1 MRRRGHEDV
10 ASKDVYLNGFAL
22 VAVIAY
28 LLLLLINPP
37 TQQTDAPPIGHMVI
51 TIDWPVGNTD
61 VDGWIKDPLEPRAIG
76 YSNKS
81 GKNWSLVRDDVG
93 DMNDPTPMNR
103 ESYISRS
110 APAGHYVFN
119 LHLFRGTGPIEVWVE
134 VRLFENGK
142 SRVIAVTK
150 ATLHRFGQEITVIAF
165 DLDDKGKAS
174 GMNNVFQPL
183 RSADK

>member
-1 MRRRGHEDV
+1 MTDEDDGEDSTPFIDFLFILV
-10 ASKDVYLNGFAL
+10 ICLLLL
-22 VAVIAY
+22 VAVKNLAA
-28 LLLLLINPP
+28 
-37 TQQTDAPPIGHMVI
+37 TSDAPPPGHMVI
-51 TIDWPVGNTD
+51 TIDWPEGDTD
-61 VDGWIKDPLEPRAIG
+61 IDGIIKDPLEPRG
-76 YSNKS
+76 VMYSNQT
-81 GKNWSLVRDDVG
+81 GKNWSLVRDDRG
-93 DMNDPTPMNR
+93 NASDPTPMNR
-103 ESYISRS
+103 ESYISRA

-119 LHLFRGTGPIEVWVE
+119 LHLFRGVGPIEVWVE

-142 SRVIAVTK
+142 SRVIAVTR

>member
-1 MRRRGHEDV
+1 VRARRGDDSTTFLDFLFLMV
-10 ASKDVYLNGFAL
+10 L
-22 VAVIAY
+22 VM
-28 LLLLLINPP
+28 LLLVNPKVPP
-37 TQQTDAPPIGHMVI
+37 TKSDAPPPGHMVI

-76 YSNKS
+76 YSRKT

-93 DMNDPTPMNR
+93 DTNDPTPMNR
-103 ESYISRS
+103 ESYISRA

-119 LHLFRGTGPIEVWVE
+119 LHLFRGAGPIEVWVE

-142 SRVIAVTK
+142 SRVIATTK
-150 ATLHRFGQEITVIAF
+150 ATLHRYGQEITVIAF

-183 RSADK
+183 RSAS

>member
-10 ASKDVYLNGFAL
+10 ASKDVYLNGFLTVAAAL
-22 VAVIAY
+22 VLV
-28 LLLLLINPP
+28 LQLINPP
-37 TQQTDAPPIGHMVI
+37 TQSDAPPPGHMVI
-51 TIDWPVGNTD
+51 TIDWPEGNTD
-61 VDGWIKDPLEPRAIG
+61 VDGIVKDPLEPRG
-76 YSNKS
+76 VMYSNKT
-81 GKNWSLVRDDVG
+81 GKNWSLVRDDTG
-93 DMNDPTPMNR
+93 TSSDPTPMNR
-103 ESYISRS
+103 ESYISRA

-119 LHLFRGTGPIEVWVE
+119 LHLYRGAGPIEVWVE

-142 SRVIAVTK
+142 SKVIAVTR
-150 ATLHRFGQEITVIAF
+150 AALHRHGQEITVIAF